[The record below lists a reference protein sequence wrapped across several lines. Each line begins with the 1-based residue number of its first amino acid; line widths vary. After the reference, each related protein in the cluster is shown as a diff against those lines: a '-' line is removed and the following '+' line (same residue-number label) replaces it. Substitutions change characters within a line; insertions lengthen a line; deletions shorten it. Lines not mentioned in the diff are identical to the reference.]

1 MCELLGISV
10 DPAATM
16 GLYLSAFRRRATE
29 NDSGWG
35 VAWYEGGRSRVV
47 KEPHR
52 ADHSAQADALAHRP
66 PTSSLFLV
74 HVRAATV
81 GPVALHNTHPF
92 AASLF
97 GRDWVFA
104 HNGTIHRLDGLPTGG
119 RSPLGQTDS
128 EIAFHHVLHC
138 LEGLGPQPEEQDVET
153 VVRDAAREL
162 SRRGKANF
170 LLSDGEA
177 LFAHYDGHKTLHYAT
192 RHDGNLGTVRVA
204 DDDYTIDLH
213 LPEVA
218 TSERAVIVASV
229 PLSDEPWV
237 ALEPGSFLV
246 CRDGRVTIGP

>member
-16 GLYLSAFRRRATE
+16 GLYLSAFRRRAPE

-35 VAWYEGGRSRVV
+35 VAWYEEGRSRVV
-47 KEPHR
+47 KEPQR
-52 ADHSAQADALAHRP
+52 ADHSAQADARAHRP
-66 PTSSLFLV
+66 TTSSLFLV

-92 AASLF
+92 SARLF

-104 HNGTIHRLDGLPTGG
+104 HNGTIRRLDGLATGG

-128 EIAFHHVLHC
+128 EVAFHHLLHC
-138 LEGLGPQPEEQDVET
+138 LEALGPQPKERDVEE
-153 VVRDAAREL
+153 VVREAAHEL

-170 LLSDGEA
+170 VLSDGSA
-177 LFAHYDGHKTLHYAT
+177 LFAYYDGHKTLHYAT
-192 RHDGNLGTVRVA
+192 RQGDHLGTVRVA
-204 DDDYTIDLH
+204 DEDYTIDLH

-218 TSERAVIVASV
+218 SSERAVIVASV

-237 ALEPGSFLV
+237 ALEPASFLV
-246 CRDGRVTIGP
+246 CRDGRVALGP

>member
-35 VAWYEGGRSRVV
+35 VAWYEDDRSHVV
-47 KEPHR
+47 KEPQR
-52 ADHSAQADALAHRP
+52 ADHSAQVDAIAARP

-92 AASLF
+92 AANLL

-104 HNGTIHRLDGLPTGG
+104 HNGTIHHLDGLPTGG

-128 EIAFHHVLHC
+128 EVAFLHLLHC
-138 LEGLGPQPEEQDVET
+138 LETLGPEPTEQDIEA

-170 LLSDGEA
+170 LLSDGTT
-177 LFAHYDGHKTLHYAT
+177 LFAYYDGHKSLHYAT
-192 RHDGNLGTVRVA
+192 RHDANLGSVRVA

-213 LPEVA
+213 LPDVTA
-218 TSERAVIVASV
+218 SERAVIVASV
-229 PLSDEPWV
+229 PLSDERWL

-246 CRDGRVTIGP
+246 CRAGRVALRP